1 MLGFRFKA
9 VLWIHGRLL
18 LRCAGRWLQATWNH
32 KEKRCQS
39 TDTWAFITRGTE
51 SFIGCAKTWKFPFC
65 FCHLLNYT
73 SKTLEKIVGFG
84 SLSTNSQDSIWG
96 RCLTICIS
104 SEISW
109 IPFRYLNSSMKP
121 FHKQR
126 NNSSLTHYEGMSYR
140 VELPSNH
147 RAYLDANFFLFSIL
161 MSNKWLHII
170 AISSVERLM
179 ESFAFIW
186 LLLFTKL
193 MGPLSSLRP
202 LIPHQIHSN
211 MTNRFKTLIERWA
224 CEEAAQTHQPHFLR
238 RLG

>member
-39 TDTWAFITRGTE
+39 TDTWAFIPRGTE

-126 NNSSLTHYEGMSYR
+126 NNSSLTHYEGMSYEWSFLAITEHTLMQTFSSS
-140 VELPSNH
+140 VYSCLTSDFTLLPSPQWRGSWN
-147 RAYLDANFFLFSIL
+147 LLPLFGFCFSQNSWDL
-161 MSNKWLHII
+161 Y
-170 AISSVERLM
+170 
-179 ESFAFIW
+179 
-186 LLLFTKL
+186 
-193 MGPLSSLRP
+193 PLWDL
-202 LIPHQIHSN
+202 
-211 MTNRFKTLIERWA
+211 
-224 CEEAAQTHQPHFLR
+224 
-238 RLG
+238 